1 MSNAIRVK
9 AEQLAKRYERI
20 VADYF
25 AATGLVVVCS
35 DDDSFSRQLKYAL
48 TALRIDAK
56 AAVRE
61 VAGYDEA
68 ATLAGKTVGRL
79 DGPLLLFL
87 ERRLRKATCLRTVK
101 TLKNFYGDKVRLVV
115 MSTEIA
121 REEMILTHEVGADSF
136 ITKPI
141 SANALIEKIAF
152 AIRPNNQLGV
162 LLDRAAA
169 LIADGDLDQAQ
180 RVAAKAF
187 ELKPGSLKAHLL
199 LGDVALRRG
208 DHALA
213 ERHYTEAAKAE
224 KLYIEPLTRLTDL
237 YAASGEADKRLA
249 CLSRLD
255 ELSPLNFE
263 RKVAIGEAYLDKG
276 DTEQAKTYFEE
287 AKRVV
292 TKVATD
298 MVSESLMDMA
308 RKIGDRDPDMALR
321 FVTEAI
327 AAKGDSITRQDL
339 WMFNNRGILL
349 RRQGNWREA
358 VENYR
363 KALAVAP
370 DDAGVRYNLGVAY
383 AEGKDYYEAM
393 GHFEAALALA
403 PDLIRQGPTVPYNM
417 ATAYHRCR
425 NLEAARQFLKLALE
439 LDPGYEPARRL
450 LGYLTSD
457 A

>member
-1 MSNAIRVK
+1 MSNAIRIK
-9 AEQLAKRYERI
+9 AEQAAKRYERI
-20 VADYF
+20 VAEYF
-25 AATGLVVVCS
+25 AETGLVVVCS
-35 DDDSFSRQLKYAL
+35 DDESFTRQLKYAL
-48 TALRIDAK
+48 ANLRIDVKNAL
-56 AAVRE
+56 RE
-61 VAGYDEA
+61 MADYDEA
-68 ATLAGKTVGRL
+68 ATLAGKTVDRL
-79 DGPLLLFL
+79 SGPLLLFL
-87 ERRLRKATCLRTVK
+87 ERRLHKNTCLKTVK

-115 MSTEIA
+115 MSTEIS

-141 SANALIEKIAF
+141 SANALVEKIAF

-169 LIADGDLDQAQ
+169 LIAAGDLDQAG

-187 ELKPGSLKAHLL
+187 ELKPDSLKAHLL

-213 ERHYTEAAKAE
+213 ERHYTEAVKAE
-224 KLYIEPLTRLTDL
+224 KLFIEPLKRLVDL
-237 YAASGEADKRLA
+237 YEESGEGDKRLH
-249 CLSRLD
+249 CLTRLD

-263 RKVAIGEAYLDKG
+263 RKVTIGEAYLDRG
-276 DTEQAKTYFEE
+276 DADQAKVFFEE
-287 AKRVV
+287 ARRVV
-292 TKVATD
+292 GKVAAD
-298 MVSESLMDMA
+298 MVSESLMEMA
-308 RKIGDRDPDMALR
+308 RKIGDRDPEMALR

-327 AAKGDSITRQDL
+327 AAKGDAITREDL

-349 RRQGNWREA
+349 RRQGDWQEA

-363 KALAVAP
+363 KALVVAP

-383 AEGKDYYEAM
+383 AEGKDYFTAL

-403 PDLIRQGPTVPYNM
+403 PDLIRQGPTVGYNI

-425 NLEAARQFLKLALE
+425 DLEAARQFCNLSLE

-450 LGYLTSD
+450 LGYL
-457 A
+457 AE